1 MNSNYSAQEKNFA
14 TALLHNL
21 WKYLLLAAS
30 IVATV
35 KIIFFGFDI
44 DEQYAVSMAYRLVQG
59 DRMFLEM
66 WEPHQ
71 TSAFFSA
78 AFLWLYMQ
86 LFHTLKYS
94 VLFLRIVGVVTQLLI
109 SILTY
114 RAFRKFVT
122 ENTAFVIAVF
132 YYNIIP
138 KNSTVPDFSNM
149 LLWFSMLLF
158 LCLLYFFLA
167 ENNEIPGKYFC
178 LIMSGLSTSALV
190 LSYPTCLFV
199 VVPVSIGICCVST
212 FKNRWCN
219 LMCYLFTCAFCGISW
234 LSYFLFHMSFSR
246 FVAGVSAMFSDGSHS
261 DTFAS
266 KLRGLFS
273 YIYDIL
279 PLFLAVALCS
289 FVLWKFLNV
298 ISKKRYAYSLILI
311 ILLAVEQILV
321 WYFMQKRLNYPGL
334 LSYFLLFL
342 AFRYYHLHRSEVKDR
357 TTISYALFW
366 FGSIASL
373 FLLAAGFLASNTQLY
388 ESIGYVTIGI
398 VVFLYFLDKEQKRN
412 RCLWKVVIFAIIG
425 TAILHKGFYVSYLY
439 GHDTIFVSRQKAE
452 DGPMAGI
459 YGRYSDGHEYNLRN
473 QLLHTYI
480 PERSNLLLVSNKTIM
495 YLQGDYVICN
505 YSTISTPTIDER
517 LFQYWTLYPDK
528 VPEYIVWDK
537 GSEGYIATNPEVNAR
552 LVENAE
558 LLVDDEGLLI
568 YRLPANP
575 Y

>member
-114 RAFRKFVT
+114 RTFRKFVT

-178 LIMSGLSTSALV
+178 LIMSGCLLRHSFFPIPPACLS
-190 LSYPTCLFV
+190 
-199 VVPVSIGICCVST
+199 
-212 FKNRWCN
+212 
-219 LMCYLFTCAFCGISW
+219 
-234 LSYFLFHMSFSR
+234 
-246 FVAGVSAMFSDGSHS
+246 
-261 DTFAS
+261 
-266 KLRGLFS
+266 
-273 YIYDIL
+273 
-279 PLFLAVALCS
+279 
-289 FVLWKFLNV
+289 
-298 ISKKRYAYSLILI
+298 
-311 ILLAVEQILV
+311 
-321 WYFMQKRLNYPGL
+321 
-334 LSYFLLFL
+334 
-342 AFRYYHLHRSEVKDR
+342 
-357 TTISYALFW
+357 
-366 FGSIASL
+366 
-373 FLLAAGFLASNTQLY
+373 
-388 ESIGYVTIGI
+388 
-398 VVFLYFLDKEQKRN
+398 
-412 RCLWKVVIFAIIG
+412 
-425 TAILHKGFYVSYLY
+425 
-439 GHDTIFVSRQKAE
+439 
-452 DGPMAGI
+452 
-459 YGRYSDGHEYNLRN
+459 
-473 QLLHTYI
+473 
-480 PERSNLLLVSNKTIM
+480 
-495 YLQGDYVICN
+495 
-505 YSTISTPTIDER
+505 
-517 LFQYWTLYPDK
+517 
-528 VPEYIVWDK
+528 
-537 GSEGYIATNPEVNAR
+537 
-552 LVENAE
+552 
-558 LLVDDEGLLI
+558 
-568 YRLPANP
+568 
-575 Y
+575 

>member
-14 TALLHNL
+14 TVLLHNL

-114 RAFRKFVT
+114 RTFRKFVT

-167 ENNEIPGKYFC
+167 ENNEIPGKYFY

-199 VVPVSIGICCVST
+199 VLPVSIGICCVST
-212 FKNRWCN
+212 FKNR
-219 LMCYLFTCAFCGISW
+219 
-234 LSYFLFHMSFSR
+234 
-246 FVAGVSAMFSDGSHS
+246 
-261 DTFAS
+261 
-266 KLRGLFS
+266 
-273 YIYDIL
+273 
-279 PLFLAVALCS
+279 
-289 FVLWKFLNV
+289 
-298 ISKKRYAYSLILI
+298 
-311 ILLAVEQILV
+311 
-321 WYFMQKRLNYPGL
+321 
-334 LSYFLLFL
+334 
-342 AFRYYHLHRSEVKDR
+342 
-357 TTISYALFW
+357 
-366 FGSIASL
+366 
-373 FLLAAGFLASNTQLY
+373 
-388 ESIGYVTIGI
+388 
-398 VVFLYFLDKEQKRN
+398 
-412 RCLWKVVIFAIIG
+412 
-425 TAILHKGFYVSYLY
+425 
-439 GHDTIFVSRQKAE
+439 
-452 DGPMAGI
+452 
-459 YGRYSDGHEYNLRN
+459 
-473 QLLHTYI
+473 
-480 PERSNLLLVSNKTIM
+480 
-495 YLQGDYVICN
+495 
-505 YSTISTPTIDER
+505 
-517 LFQYWTLYPDK
+517 
-528 VPEYIVWDK
+528 
-537 GSEGYIATNPEVNAR
+537 
-552 LVENAE
+552 
-558 LLVDDEGLLI
+558 
-568 YRLPANP
+568 
-575 Y
+575 

>member
-114 RAFRKFVT
+114 RTFRKFVT

-167 ENNEIPGKYFC
+167 ENNEIPGKYFY

-199 VVPVSIGICCVST
+199 VLPVSIGICCVST
-212 FKNRWCN
+212 FKNR
-219 LMCYLFTCAFCGISW
+219 
-234 LSYFLFHMSFSR
+234 
-246 FVAGVSAMFSDGSHS
+246 
-261 DTFAS
+261 
-266 KLRGLFS
+266 
-273 YIYDIL
+273 
-279 PLFLAVALCS
+279 
-289 FVLWKFLNV
+289 
-298 ISKKRYAYSLILI
+298 
-311 ILLAVEQILV
+311 
-321 WYFMQKRLNYPGL
+321 
-334 LSYFLLFL
+334 
-342 AFRYYHLHRSEVKDR
+342 
-357 TTISYALFW
+357 
-366 FGSIASL
+366 
-373 FLLAAGFLASNTQLY
+373 
-388 ESIGYVTIGI
+388 
-398 VVFLYFLDKEQKRN
+398 
-412 RCLWKVVIFAIIG
+412 
-425 TAILHKGFYVSYLY
+425 
-439 GHDTIFVSRQKAE
+439 
-452 DGPMAGI
+452 
-459 YGRYSDGHEYNLRN
+459 
-473 QLLHTYI
+473 
-480 PERSNLLLVSNKTIM
+480 
-495 YLQGDYVICN
+495 
-505 YSTISTPTIDER
+505 
-517 LFQYWTLYPDK
+517 
-528 VPEYIVWDK
+528 
-537 GSEGYIATNPEVNAR
+537 
-552 LVENAE
+552 
-558 LLVDDEGLLI
+558 
-568 YRLPANP
+568 
-575 Y
+575 

>member
-114 RAFRKFVT
+114 RTFRKFVT

-190 LSYPTCLFV
+190 LSYPT
-199 VVPVSIGICCVST
+199 
-212 FKNRWCN
+212 
-219 LMCYLFTCAFCGISW
+219 
-234 LSYFLFHMSFSR
+234 
-246 FVAGVSAMFSDGSHS
+246 
-261 DTFAS
+261 
-266 KLRGLFS
+266 
-273 YIYDIL
+273 
-279 PLFLAVALCS
+279 
-289 FVLWKFLNV
+289 
-298 ISKKRYAYSLILI
+298 
-311 ILLAVEQILV
+311 
-321 WYFMQKRLNYPGL
+321 
-334 LSYFLLFL
+334 
-342 AFRYYHLHRSEVKDR
+342 
-357 TTISYALFW
+357 
-366 FGSIASL
+366 
-373 FLLAAGFLASNTQLY
+373 
-388 ESIGYVTIGI
+388 
-398 VVFLYFLDKEQKRN
+398 
-412 RCLWKVVIFAIIG
+412 
-425 TAILHKGFYVSYLY
+425 
-439 GHDTIFVSRQKAE
+439 
-452 DGPMAGI
+452 
-459 YGRYSDGHEYNLRN
+459 
-473 QLLHTYI
+473 
-480 PERSNLLLVSNKTIM
+480 
-495 YLQGDYVICN
+495 
-505 YSTISTPTIDER
+505 
-517 LFQYWTLYPDK
+517 
-528 VPEYIVWDK
+528 
-537 GSEGYIATNPEVNAR
+537 
-552 LVENAE
+552 
-558 LLVDDEGLLI
+558 
-568 YRLPANP
+568 
-575 Y
+575 

>member
-114 RAFRKFVT
+114 RTFRKFVT

-190 LSYPTCLFV
+190 LSYPTF
-199 VVPVSIGICCVST
+199 
-212 FKNRWCN
+212 F
-219 LMCYLFTCAFCGISW
+219 
-234 LSYFLFHMSFSR
+234 
-246 FVAGVSAMFSDGSHS
+246 
-261 DTFAS
+261 
-266 KLRGLFS
+266 
-273 YIYDIL
+273 
-279 PLFLAVALCS
+279 
-289 FVLWKFLNV
+289 
-298 ISKKRYAYSLILI
+298 
-311 ILLAVEQILV
+311 
-321 WYFMQKRLNYPGL
+321 RLQ
-334 LSYFLLFL
+334 
-342 AFRYYHLHRSEVKDR
+342 
-357 TTISYALFW
+357 
-366 FGSIASL
+366 SIA
-373 FLLAAGFLASNTQLY
+373 A
-388 ESIGYVTIGI
+388 
-398 VVFLYFLDKEQKRN
+398 
-412 RCLWKVVIFAIIG
+412 
-425 TAILHKGFYVSYLY
+425 
-439 GHDTIFVSRQKAE
+439 
-452 DGPMAGI
+452 
-459 YGRYSDGHEYNLRN
+459 
-473 QLLHTYI
+473 
-480 PERSNLLLVSNKTIM
+480 
-495 YLQGDYVICN
+495 
-505 YSTISTPTIDER
+505 
-517 LFQYWTLYPDK
+517 
-528 VPEYIVWDK
+528 
-537 GSEGYIATNPEVNAR
+537 
-552 LVENAE
+552 
-558 LLVDDEGLLI
+558 
-568 YRLPANP
+568 
-575 Y
+575 